1 VIALA
6 AHESHAADILNQ
18 APVGWLVQHG
28 DVDRLVTLL
37 RSLPEVDPE
46 TLNAMG
52 AAGQAAV
59 AGVFARDA
67 ALDKVCGIIEA
78 CAGSP
83 SSLH

>member
-28 DVDRLVTLL
+28 DVDRLVKLL
-37 RSLPEVDPE
+37 QSLPEVDSQ
-46 TLNAMG
+46 TLTAMG

-67 ALDKVCGIIEA
+67 SLEKVCGIIEA

-83 SSLH
+83 TSLH